1 MFEWAGPAMDTLW
14 HNGFAAIP
22 FVLVAAAASRFLPC
36 LPATRHLI
44 WVTVLIWLVGSSL
57 LPQAP
62 VGLIDNSSSDHFAS
76 SKVVEA
82 PQVAGTISDAF
93 ISAEESKPRRLTSH
107 LAKQEA
113 TKQVAEASPA
123 SKHPSLA
130 RTPPVLRPPDPP
142 NHYRFSSRLVHELGA
157 GQRAVR

>member
-14 HNGFAAIP
+14 HNGLAAIP
-22 FVLVAAAASRFLPC
+22 LVLVAAAASRFLPC

-62 VGLIDNSSSDHFAS
+62 VRLIGKPTSGHSATDSVA
-76 SKVVEA
+76 ET
-82 PQVAGTISDAF
+82 PQAADQKSEPRIP
-93 ISAEESKPRRLTSH
+93 AERPKPRSLTSR

-113 TKQVAEASPA
+113 SKRVAVASPA
-123 SKHPSLA
+123 SPLSPLNPTP
-130 RTPPVLRPPDPP
+130 TPPNGLRL
-142 NHYRFSSRLVHELGA
+142 RFDHGLAFVNDINE
-157 GQRAVR
+157 